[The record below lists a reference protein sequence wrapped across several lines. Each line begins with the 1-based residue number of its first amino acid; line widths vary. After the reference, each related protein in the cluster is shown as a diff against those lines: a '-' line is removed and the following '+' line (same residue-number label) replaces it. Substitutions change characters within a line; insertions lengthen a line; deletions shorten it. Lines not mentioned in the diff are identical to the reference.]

1 MIQVLQAK
9 ETMRSQPRRGVTVVA
24 SHFNGWYK
32 GTVEMRAFRY
42 ATASNPCRVPTAR
55 SLPQP
60 CVPAIKMA
68 GYHCLMPTASV
79 AQNLR
84 NLNTNDL

>member
-1 MIQVLQAK
+1 M

-24 SHFNGWYK
+24 SHSYGWYK
-32 GTVEMRAFRY
+32 GTVEKRAFRY
-42 ATASNPCRVPTAR
+42 ATVSNPCRVPTAR

-68 GYHCLMPTASV
+68 GYLCHAPTGLAAHSFLSL
-79 AQNLR
+79 QY
-84 NLNTNDL
+84 LNH